1 MFTRLRC
8 LLRLHKWQL
17 AGDDMGGT
25 HRQCAN
31 CTKSKRL
38 GKSGVKTSDRGSTPG
53 PMTG

>member
-17 AGDDMGGT
+17 TADDMGGNRLNCG
-25 HRQCAN
+25 H

-38 GKSGVKTSDRGSTPG
+38 GKSGVKTSERGNTPG